1 MSKIC
6 ISCGEEINPKR
17 VEILPHTKTCVNC
30 STIEKKGGLTVQ
42 LGEGD
47 HTYNEVII
55 MDHEDLVKLDELQN
69 KHKKIIDGSHKAE
82 MLNYDENE
90 ENLPNIQTEEDLGSP
105 E

>member
-6 ISCGEEINPKR
+6 IGCGTKIHPKR

-30 STIEKKGGLTVQ
+30 STTEKKGGLTIQ

-47 HTYNEVII
+47 HTYNEII
-55 MDHEDLVKLDELQN
+55 VMDREDLIKIEELQN
-69 KHKKIIDGSHKAE
+69 KHKKVIDGSHKAE

-90 ENLPNIQTEEDLGSP
+90 EDNQNTNNIDDSNILE
-105 E
+105 

>member
-6 ISCGEEINPKR
+6 IGCGSEIHPKR

-30 STIEKKGGLTVQ
+30 STTEKKGGLTVQ

-47 HTYNEVII
+47 HTYNEVIV
-55 MDHEDLVKLDELQN
+55 MDRDDLIRLEELQN
-69 KHKKIIDGSHKAE
+69 KHKKVIDGSHKAE
-82 MLNYDENE
+82 MLNHDDNE
-90 ENLPNIQTEEDLGSP
+90 KDNLDTNINDLDNL